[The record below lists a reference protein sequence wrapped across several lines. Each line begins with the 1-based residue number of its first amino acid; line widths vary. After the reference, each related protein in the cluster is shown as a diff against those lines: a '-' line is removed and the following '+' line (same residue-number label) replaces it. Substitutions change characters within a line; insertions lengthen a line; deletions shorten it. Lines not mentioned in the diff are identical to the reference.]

1 MTKQKSDQHSLLEF
15 LGINSFRSKQHSLR
29 SMLDLDFFFLSLMVA
44 AITTNLTS
52 TTQVSI
58 LGFPSRG
65 GLQKGAEERE
75 VFT

>member
-1 MTKQKSDQHSLLEF
+1 
-15 LGINSFRSKQHSLR
+15 
-29 SMLDLDFFFLSLMVA
+29 MVA

-65 GLQKGAEERE
+65 VSKKGLRGERCLLSSFYPKLNIQMRVCSE
-75 VFT
+75 ALLKLQL

>member
-1 MTKQKSDQHSLLEF
+1 
-15 LGINSFRSKQHSLR
+15 
-29 SMLDLDFFFLSLMVA
+29 MVA

-65 GLQKGAEERE
+65 VLQKGAEGRE